1 MFSPPSRPY
10 LEQSQAVTAAREVC
24 RQAEHNNSEEA
35 VEAAALKPFLLLGGA
50 TASNY
55 LDANNLVHT
64 SHSIIA
70 TGAIVGAAAVVL
82 TALSSPIAFTISMVA
97 LAILALGAVSKL
109 ITHLVRNSFLRS
121 LPTLLEK
128 AGEIKDE
135 LRSNAA
141 EASRKAYEEL
151 RDAQAAEALQNSED
165 QAAVAGSWN
174 SAAASAYPSG
184 SASWTAAQRAAR
196 PGQHGSE

>member
-1 MFSPPSRPY
+1 MYLSSSQSSRPY
-10 LEQSQAVTAAREVC
+10 SESEAVATAREAYS
-24 RQAEHNNSEEA
+24 QAEHNNSEEA
-35 VEAAALKPFLLLGGA
+35 VEAATLKPFLLLGGA

-141 EASRKAYEEL
+141 EALRKAHEEL
-151 RDAQAAEALQNSED
+151 HNARAAEALQNGEA
-165 QAAVAGSWN
+165 QTSWG
-174 SAAASAYPSG
+174 SAAASAYPPN
-184 SASWTAAQRAAR
+184 SASWTAAQSAAWT
-196 PGQHGSE
+196 GQHSQ